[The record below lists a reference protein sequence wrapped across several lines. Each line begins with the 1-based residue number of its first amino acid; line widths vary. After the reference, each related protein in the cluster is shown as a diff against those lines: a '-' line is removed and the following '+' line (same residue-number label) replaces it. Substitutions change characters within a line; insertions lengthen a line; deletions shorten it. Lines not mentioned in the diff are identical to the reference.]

1 MRYTL
6 MVLIIVGA
14 LLVIGCSSPSLTGP
28 GERTAQGV
36 VPVMSPTLAFQ
47 LNATCFIDPPPPGH
61 LLPLDIPLGKLG
73 LASDEVVRV
82 LEGATLVNACCPY
95 EVDVPEWDEWLLS
108 TFYEVD
114 VPEWDE
120 WLLSTTYEVDVPEW
134 DEWLLRS
141 LFEVDVPEWD
151 EWLLRF
157 EAMDK
162 YRSTE
167 WKEWAFKRPLP
178 LEVDVPEWDEW
189 LLSLTLGEMARS
201 YDAWWE
207 LHLLNIG

>member
-14 LLVIGCSSPSLTGP
+14 LLVIGCSSPTLTGP
-28 GERTAQGV
+28 GDRTAQGV
-36 VPVMSPTLAFQ
+36 VPGMSPTLAFQ
-47 LNATCFIDPPPPGH
+47 LNATCFIDPPPDY
-61 LLPLDIPLGKLG
+61 LLPLDIPLGNLG
-73 LASDEVVRV
+73 LASDEVLRV
-82 LEGATLVNACCPY
+82 LESATLVNACCPY
-95 EVDVPEWDEWLLS
+95 EVDVPEWDEWLLA
-108 TFYEVD
+108 TF
-114 VPEWDE
+114 
-120 WLLSTTYEVDVPEW
+120 YEVDVPEW

-162 YRSTE
+162 YHSTE
-167 WKEWAFKRPLP
+167 WEEWAFNGPLP

-189 LLSLTLGEMARS
+189 LLSLTLGEIARS
-201 YDAWWE
+201 YDAWWMTSTPK
-207 LHLLNIG
+207 IY